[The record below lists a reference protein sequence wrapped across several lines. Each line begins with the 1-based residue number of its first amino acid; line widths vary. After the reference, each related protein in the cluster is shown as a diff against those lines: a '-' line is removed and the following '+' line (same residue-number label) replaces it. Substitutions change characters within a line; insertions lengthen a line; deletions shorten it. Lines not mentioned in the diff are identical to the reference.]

1 MSTFLFNF
9 ILGVNVVP
17 FVSNN
22 IHFHILKGNRIYIE
36 EKIIEPNIYIIKP
49 YFHE

>member
-22 IHFHILKGNRIYIE
+22 IHFHIQGNRIYIE